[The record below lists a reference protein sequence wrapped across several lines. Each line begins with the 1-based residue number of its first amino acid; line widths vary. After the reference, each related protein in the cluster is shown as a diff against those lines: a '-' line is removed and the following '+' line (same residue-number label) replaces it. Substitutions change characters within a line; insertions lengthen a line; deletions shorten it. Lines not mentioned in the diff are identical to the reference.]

1 MQSEDKGSTMLNA
14 IKKRMRRARRRAG
27 RGSFRRQ
34 QKRILQLMVVLGLLA
49 MIGLGVYVYESNKTY
64 SSYKVLN
71 TSDREENISTQY
83 LEVDGNLFTYSGEGA
98 SLQDTKGNVFWTFP
112 YEMQSPIVD
121 VCDSTIVVADQGGTT
136 MALFNREG
144 EMGTTQTEKNI
155 VKVCVAKQGVVA
167 VILDDGSDTWIN
179 FYDSKGSLIAENQ
192 ARIDEPGYPLDIA
205 VSEDGQLIMVTYQFI
220 DGAEI
225 ASYVAFYNF
234 GTAGQGRIDN
244 IVSGYQYNGVVIPQT
259 VYLDSSTSVAFRDDG
274 FSIYKGGQIPKES
287 VNITVEKEIVSTFYD
302 TKNIGMVFENEGK
315 DQLYTMQV
323 YDTKGKEKFQTE
335 FNIPYSNIRMSE
347 GVIVMY
353 NDSQVCV
360 MGTDGVQKF
369 KGNIAE
375 GNIADF
381 FKIGRNKYVLALEHT
396 VAVIKLK

>member
-1 MQSEDKGSTMLNA
+1 MLNA
-14 IKKRMRRARRRAG
+14 IKKRMRRARRRTGKRSA
-27 RGSFRRQ
+27 RPRRR
-34 QKRILQLMVVLGLLA
+34 QKRILQLAMVSALLA
-49 MIGLGVYVYESNKTY
+49 IIGLGVYVYESNKTY

-71 TSDREENISTQY
+71 TSEREESVSTQY
-83 LEVDGNLFTYSGEGA
+83 LEVEGNLFTYSKEGA
-98 SLQDTKGNVFWTFP
+98 SLQDVKGNVFWTVP

-121 VCDSTIVVADQGGTT
+121 ACDSTIVAADQGGTT
-136 MALFNREG
+136 MVLFNREG
-144 EMGTTQTEKNI
+144 EMGSAQTERNI

-179 FYDSKGSLIAENQ
+179 FYDSKGNLIAENQ

-259 VYLDSSTSVAFRDDG
+259 VYLNSSTAVAFRDDG
-274 FSIYKGGQIPKES
+274 FSIYKGKQIPKES
-287 VNITVEKEIVSTFYD
+287 ANITVDKEIISTFYD
-302 TKNIGMVFENEGK
+302 TENIGMVFENEGK

-323 YDTKGKEKFQTE
+323 YDTKGREKFQTE

-347 GVIVMY
+347 GAIVMN

-360 MGTDGVQKF
+360 MGTDGSQKF
-369 KGNIAE
+369 KGSIAE
-375 GNIADF
+375 GNIEDF